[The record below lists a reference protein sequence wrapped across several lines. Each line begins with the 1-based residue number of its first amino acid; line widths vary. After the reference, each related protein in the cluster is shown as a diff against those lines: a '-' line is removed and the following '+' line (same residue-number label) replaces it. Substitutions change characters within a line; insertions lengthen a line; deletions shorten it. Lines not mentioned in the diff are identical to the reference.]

1 MYIYPDIF
9 SEQRKN
15 CYTGETDNINTQKI
29 FDSKMFYFDFTEF
42 NSYVANYLKIPK
54 LFLLWSVDTFM
65 LMIDLDRTDSSVV
78 ISLKLFIRMLK

>member
-1 MYIYPDIF
+1 
-9 SEQRKN
+9 
-15 CYTGETDNINTQKI
+15 
-29 FDSKMFYFDFTEF
+29 MFYFDFTEF